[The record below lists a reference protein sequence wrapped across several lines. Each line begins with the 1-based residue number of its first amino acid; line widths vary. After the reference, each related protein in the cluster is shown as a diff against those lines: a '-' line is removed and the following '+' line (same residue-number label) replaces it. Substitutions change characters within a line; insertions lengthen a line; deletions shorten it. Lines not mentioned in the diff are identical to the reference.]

1 MLKHVTESISGNSK
15 DDRQV
20 AAIHG
25 ELSFQSTIWS
35 ITKAKRS
42 WLSIVSFF
50 AENKKLVDVELGCKR
65 TMCTYFILTGDLSHE
80 EQLTNIN
87 VS

>member
-1 MLKHVTESISGNSK
+1 MASLASSQRFEASP
-15 DDRQV
+15 
-20 AAIHG
+20 
-25 ELSFQSTIWS
+25 
-35 ITKAKRS
+35 KAKRS

-65 TMCTYFILTGDLSHE
+65 TMCTYFIPTGDLSQE

>member
-25 ELSFQSTIWS
+25 ELSFQCVIKYLNTCGNYFLLELCKISVS
-35 ITKAKRS
+35 IS
-42 WLSIVSFF
+42 
-50 AENKKLVDVELGCKR
+50 DV
-65 TMCTYFILTGDLSHE
+65 
-80 EQLTNIN
+80 Q
-87 VS
+87 V